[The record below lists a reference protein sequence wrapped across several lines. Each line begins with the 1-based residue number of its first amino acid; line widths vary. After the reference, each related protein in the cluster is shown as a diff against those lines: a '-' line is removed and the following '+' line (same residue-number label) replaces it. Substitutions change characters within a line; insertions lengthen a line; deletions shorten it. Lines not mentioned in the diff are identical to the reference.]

1 MPASPGTDTELA
13 CSELLQAGKR
23 TGIVVTGAVLEA
35 AVEWKNYRIVFVT
48 DDIPFFS
55 DPSGVHRT
63 FKFSRRFR
71 VEGKPQPETLRYG
84 NRSIH
89 ERHR

>member
-1 MPASPGTDTELA
+1 VPPSLCTDTELA

-48 DDIPFFS
+48 DDIPFFPIQAECIENS
-55 DPSGVHRT
+55 SFPGDSGW
-63 FKFSRRFR
+63 KASRSLKR
-71 VEGKPQPETLRYG
+71 
-84 NRSIH
+84 
-89 ERHR
+89 